1 MSSTDVKIFEKE
13 EFGSVRVVMQGDDPW
28 FVAKDVC
35 DCLDLSN
42 NRGAIASLD
51 DDEKGVS
58 ITDTLGG
65 QQEMSIISEAGLYSL
80 ILRSRKPEA
89 KAFKRWVTHEVL
101 PSIRKTGGY
110 STTLPDFANPAEAA
124 RAWADEYEKNLAL
137 TAANQQLTEEKE
149 MLEIVIGNARE
160 WKAVTAIPWLKHYF
174 IDTSPRT
181 CAAIELVILFHH
193 DPQTNAE
200 HDDMKMQIITSDVR
214 NTKFFSLIADILLL
228 PGCGRYD
235 GTHINCEPQLGECG
249 GVEDHAA
256 HVGRRQCL
264 EASGQ
269 RHNLN
274 GASDAFLG
282 EFLLHH
288 LG

>member
-89 KAFKRWVTHEVL
+89 KAFKRWVTHEV
-101 PSIRKTGGY
+101 S
-110 STTLPDFANPAEAA
+110 
-124 RAWADEYEKNLAL
+124 
-137 TAANQQLTEEKE
+137 
-149 MLEIVIGNARE
+149 
-160 WKAVTAIPWLKHYF
+160 
-174 IDTSPRT
+174 
-181 CAAIELVILFHH
+181 
-193 DPQTNAE
+193 
-200 HDDMKMQIITSDVR
+200 
-214 NTKFFSLIADILLL
+214 
-228 PGCGRYD
+228 
-235 GTHINCEPQLGECG
+235 
-249 GVEDHAA
+249 
-256 HVGRRQCL
+256 RQ
-264 EASGQ
+264 SMG
-269 RHNLN
+269 
-274 GASDAFLG
+274 
-282 EFLLHH
+282 
-288 LG
+288 